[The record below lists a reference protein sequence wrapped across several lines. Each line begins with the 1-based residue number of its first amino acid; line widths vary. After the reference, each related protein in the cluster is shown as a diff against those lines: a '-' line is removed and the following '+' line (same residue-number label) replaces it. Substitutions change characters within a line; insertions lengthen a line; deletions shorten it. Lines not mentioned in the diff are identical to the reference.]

1 MISKLRGILDS
12 IMDQAVIID
21 VGGVGYQVHC
31 SHRCLN
37 RLPALGEP
45 IVLLTELI
53 VREDAFTLLGFLSG
67 DERDFYRLLILVQ
80 GVGMRVA
87 LSLLSLGEPDEIAH
101 AIQHQDKTY
110 IGRAD
115 GVGPKLAARI
125 INELKERIVKRNA
138 GIRVSLPYA
147 SAGSSAPSPS
157 VTQDALSALMNLG
170 YKQNDALEAI
180 DFAVR
185 EQGDDAKIEALIR
198 TSLVR
203 LAR

>member
-53 VREDAFTLLGFLSG
+53 VREDAFTLLGFLT
-67 DERDFYRLLILVQ
+67 DEERDFYRLLISVQ

-87 LSLLSLGEPDEIAH
+87 LALLSLGEPDEIAQ

-125 INELKERIVKRNA
+125 INELKERISKRNMGVK
-138 GIRVSLPYA
+138 GIPSYPVMG
-147 SAGSSAPSPS
+147 SAVLSPS
-157 VTQDALSALMNLG
+157 IKQDALSALINLG
-170 YKQNDALEAI
+170 YKQNDALEAL

-185 EQGDDAKIEALIR
+185 EHGDDAKIELLIR